1 MLKSAKF
8 TREVQRRANEEYKE
22 YCRVKEEVSQTI
34 MLASCIGLG
43 NCDFEIPYSL
53 KNIEF
58 IKKIKNEL
66 INLGYETN
74 FFITTSIVQLHIA
87 W

>member
-1 MLKSAKF
+1 MLKSAEF

-34 MLASCIGLG
+34 MFASCIGLG
-43 NCDFEIPYSL
+43 NCDFEISYSM
-53 KNIEF
+53 KNIDF
-58 IKKIKNEL
+58 IKKIANEL
-66 INLGYETN
+66 RELGYDVN
-74 FFITTSIVQLHIA
+74 SFFTPSVLKLHIV

>member
-34 MLASCIGLG
+34 MFASCIGLG
-43 NCDFEIPYSL
+43 NCDFEISYSL

-58 IKKIKNEL
+58 VKRVKKEL
-66 INLGYETN
+66 INLEYETN
-74 FFITTSIVQLHIA
+74 LFITPSVLRLHIA